1 MDFVESA
8 RMAWFTLKSNVLR
21 TLLTTLGITIGIA
34 AVIMMVGLGRGAQSY
49 ADQQFQSLG
58 ANLLFV
64 LPGAIEE
71 RRLGRENTALTV
83 ADAEAVALQ
92 VPTVVDLAPAVS
104 TRSPV
109 VWRGQNTAT
118 TVIGTTPS
126 FPTVRDFSVAQGQFF
141 TWVDLRRNSRVVLL
155 GSEVKTK
162 LFGTRSAVGETIRV
176 GNENFIV
183 IGVMAEK
190 GTTLFQNLDDLVF
203 IPLTTVANRLVGKTS
218 PQGIPVQS
226 ISVEAAEGKSDAAR
240 FQITNLLRLRHRIT
254 SGGDDFTI
262 ASQNDLVST
271 ASNITGALTIL
282 LAGTAGISLMVGGI
296 GIMNIMLVSVR
307 ERTREIG
314 IRKAVGATQRDIL
327 LQFVIEAAALAGTG
341 GIMGTVI
348 GLGACALLSQFT
360 PLTVWAG
367 WPAVALAVAVS
378 VGIGLF
384 FGIFPARQAA
394 RLDPIVA
401 LRAQ

>member
-92 VPTVVDLAPAVS
+92 VPTIVDLAPAVS

-109 VWRGQNTAT
+109 VWHGQNTAT

-126 FPTVRDFSVAQGQFF
+126 FPTVRDFSVAQGEFF

-162 LFGTRSAVGETIRV
+162 LFGTRSAV
-176 GNENFIV
+176 
-183 IGVMAEK
+183 
-190 GTTLFQNLDDLVF
+190 
-203 IPLTTVANRLVGKTS
+203 
-218 PQGIPVQS
+218 
-226 ISVEAAEGKSDAAR
+226 AR
-240 FQITNLLRLRHRIT
+240 P
-254 SGGDDFTI
+254 S
-262 ASQNDLVST
+262 
-271 ASNITGALTIL
+271 
-282 LAGTAGISLMVGGI
+282 
-296 GIMNIMLVSVR
+296 
-307 ERTREIG
+307 
-314 IRKAVGATQRDIL
+314 
-327 LQFVIEAAALAGTG
+327 ALATR
-341 GIMGTVI
+341 TLSL
-348 GLGACALLSQFT
+348 LG
-360 PLTVWAG
+360 
-367 WPAVALAVAVS
+367 
-378 VGIGLF
+378 
-384 FGIFPARQAA
+384 
-394 RLDPIVA
+394 
-401 LRAQ
+401 